1 MFLLSVTAETTLKP
15 SGLQQALS
23 PSLMILVLSKLGKV
37 VLTGSLSYVFWL
49 TMTAKAVWYT
59 QHSVTE
65 GVVAQPGVKGLD
77 EETLPLDGK

>member
-1 MFLLSVTAETTLKP
+1 
-15 SGLQQALS
+15 
-23 PSLMILVLSKLGKV
+23 MILVLSELGKV

-49 TMTAKAVWYT
+49 MMTAQAVWYT

-77 EETLPLDGK
+77 EETLPQWEMTIRVGGNE